1 MVSNPS
7 VNYMLYEYLRARLED
22 WRRVLAVG
30 EVKFQKTSPA
40 GASCLRCFMRAQ
52 IQLCLSLEGTPALWK
67 MQLQGAFE
75 FWDAIIGVTTGLATH
90 SCRMPHNQQPV
101 LTSAACPIAV

>member
-52 IQLCLSLEGTPALWK
+52 IQMCLSPEGTPALWK
-67 MQLQGAFE
+67 MQLQGASA
-75 FWDAIIGVTTGLATH
+75 FWDAIIGFRREWQH
-90 SCRMPHNQQPV
+90 IPV
-101 LTSAACPIAV
+101 GCLTINSQSLPVQHAH

>member
-52 IQLCLSLEGTPALWK
+52 IQMCLSLEGTPALWK

-75 FWDAIIGVTTGLATH
+75 FWDAIIGVQRDWQHIPIGCLTIN
-90 SCRMPHNQQPV
+90 SQCSPV
-101 LTSAACPIAV
+101 QHAR